1 MTTSN
6 VSRRIRE
13 SIRALHLMRRA
24 GVTLSSIALFP
35 LRRRLPRGCTRLDF
49 QNGLCI
55 VAPRE
60 DRLFSLLNEIW
71 LKECY
76 DRYAHANAGDTIIDV
91 GAHVG
96 IFTIRAAQKWPRAS
110 VIAVE
115 PSTRSFAFLCQNV
128 SRNNLSNVTPL
139 QAACAGNSGRTTLY
153 LKPGHD
159 QANTLYRPSADWRPQ
174 ADVELLSLD
183 DLFSRCRIQSCA
195 LLKLDCEGAEYDT
208 LFQAGDETLARVR
221 QIAMEYHVGPRGEGP
236 EHLVTF
242 LTHRGFKVDPPEPM
256 VHCQGYLRASRP

>member
-1 MTTSN
+1 
-6 VSRRIRE
+6 
-13 SIRALHLMRRA
+13 MRSA

-49 QNGLCI
+49 LNGLCV
-55 VAPRE
+55 VAPSE
-60 DRLFSLLNEIW
+60 DRLLSLLSEIW

-76 DRYAHANAGDTIIDV
+76 DRDADANAGSTVIDV

-96 IFTIRAAQKWPRAS
+96 IFTIRAAQKWPQARI
-110 VIAVE
+110 IAVE
-115 PSTRSFAFLCQNV
+115 PSTRSFAFLCQNI
-128 SRNNLSNVTPL
+128 SRNSLANVTPL
-139 QAACAGNSGRTTLY
+139 QAACAGHSGRTTLY

-174 ADVELLSLD
+174 ADIELLSLD
-183 DLFSRCRIQSCA
+183 DLFARCRIQSCS

-208 LFQAGDETLARVR
+208 LFRAGIETFARVR
-221 QIAMEYHVGPRGEGP
+221 RIAMEYHVGPHGEGP

-242 LTHRGFKVDPPEPM
+242 LTQRGFKVERPEPM
-256 VHCQGYLRASRP
+256 ERGQGYLRASRR